1 MQLYAEVDED
11 DKADATDIL
20 IDHAT
25 HGNSIVDTMSH
36 EGNEEDADGDL
47 RRAVDKVVDGVV
59 IAHEDGKG
67 IMARDGQQGTGGG
80 NSHPVVL
87 LLQQIEQVLDGC
99 KAQADADGI
108 DDAVEML
115 VEIGI
120 LA

>member
-25 HGNSIVDTMSH
+25 HGNGIVDAMGQ
-36 EGNEEDADGDL
+36 EGNEKDRGGDF
-47 RRAVDKVVDGVV
+47 RGTVDKVVDGVV
-59 IAHEDGKG
+59 IAHEHGKG
-67 IMARDGQQGTGGG
+67 IMAGDCQQGTGGG
-80 NSHPVVL
+80 NGHPVVL